1 MSQIHGREPVSPWV
15 NPVTRALRAGKICIG
30 ACSISF
36 PCPAVAQ
43 ISGQAGFNFY
53 YFDMEHSHL
62 PLEEVAPI
70 ASAAKLVGI
79 TPIAGTTGIADF
91 LISRPLDN
99 GAMGVIVPHVSTR
112 VETEL
117 IVNACR
123 YAPVGTRG
131 LIGFGHLTNFEEA
144 NDQAWVDAMNR
155 EILVG
160 VKVESARGIE
170 NIEDIASTPGLDAIL
185 IGTGDLSATYGI
197 PGQTKHR
204 LISEAVD
211 RTIAACQQNNI
222 AGGPHVMSAE
232 AAHEWANR
240 GARFMSLGFDG
251 AFLMEASKTAANTV
265 HELLRERM
273 L

>member
-1 MSQIHGREPVSPWV
+1 SPVAEPTVVEISKGRSSLSKKHGAEPVSPWV
-15 NPVTRALRAGKICIG
+15 NPVTRALRAGKVCIG

-36 PCPAVAQ
+36 PCPPVAQ

-62 PLEEVAPI
+62 PLEQVGPI
-70 ASAAKLVGI
+70 STASKLAGI
-79 TPIAGTTGIADF
+79 TPIAGTSGIADF

-112 VETEL
+112 AETEL

-131 LIGFGHLTNFEEA
+131 LIAFGHNTQFEEA
-144 NDQAWVDAMNR
+144 NDQAWVDAMNQ

-170 NIEDIASTPGLDAIL
+170 NIEEIASTPGLDAIL

-204 LISEAVD
+204 KIADAVD
-211 RTIAACQQNNI
+211 RTIAA
-222 AGGPHVMSAE
+222 
-232 AAHEWANR
+232 
-240 GARFMSLGFDG
+240 
-251 AFLMEASKTAANTV
+251 
-265 HELLRERM
+265 
-273 L
+273 